1 MGADK
6 EARARMVTRHVMFLF
21 VGMALLQSACTRVA
35 GPPSS
40 PYVPWQEAG
49 VTTVG
54 LDDHDYSLA
63 VAGIARAMI
72 RRGLKDR
79 FVVAL
84 GPVDTADTPYN
95 VRVVMLQKS
104 LQATLSEEG
113 SLRFTGAL
121 GEEPMTGGGTSQNEL
136 FKIIQFNWLNRNP
149 VDMEALQTL
158 GRLAH
163 VNGILFGRVSSM
175 ERSLPGGGTEVTY
188 RFMWELM
195 NTENGI
201 IEIAHEERIRKNV
214 R

>member
-1 MGADK
+1 MNRSTMFCSRAQMGFA
-6 EARARMVTRHVMFLF
+6 ACTVVLFLT
-21 VGMALLQSACTRVA
+21 STACTRIK

-40 PYVPWQEAG
+40 PYVSAQEAG

-54 LDDHDYSLA
+54 LNDYDYNIA
-63 VAGIARAMI
+63 VAGIARKMI
-72 RRGLKDR
+72 RTGLKDR

-84 GPVDTADTPYN
+84 GPVDTVDTPYN

-113 SLRFTGAL
+113 SLRFTAAL
-121 GEEPMTGGGTSQNEL
+121 GDEPMTGGGTTRDEL
-136 FKIIQFNWLNRNP
+136 YKMIQFNWMNRNP
-149 VDMEALQTL
+149 IDMEALQTL

-163 VNGILFGRVSSM
+163 INGILFGRVSSM
-175 ERSLPGGGTEVTY
+175 EQRLPGGGTEVTY
-188 RFMWELM
+188 RFMWELA

-201 IEIAHEERIRKNV
+201 VEVSHEERIRKNV